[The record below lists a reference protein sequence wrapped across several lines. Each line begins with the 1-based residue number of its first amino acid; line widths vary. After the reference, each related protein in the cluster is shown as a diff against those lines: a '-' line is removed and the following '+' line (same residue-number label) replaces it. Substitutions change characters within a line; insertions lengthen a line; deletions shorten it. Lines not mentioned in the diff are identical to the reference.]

1 MPSRSIGAGGRR
13 PRPRIVRA
21 LLSIATIGVTAF
33 TLSGCGLLSGSDGA
47 DAGGNGQLEKSTIV
61 VGSLPALSQAP
72 VALAQAKGYFAQEG
86 LTVKVQP
93 VGDGPAALT
102 ALISGQNDISLGSY
116 TAPIKAQATGAG
128 DLKIVNEM
136 LVSTPNMMN
145 IMTLPGSKV
154 KQPDDLSDAKI
165 AISAPG
171 AISDIGAKAAMQERG
186 IDYRDA
192 EFVKLSFPDM
202 LAAMQRGQVD
212 AAVMT
217 EPYISQAAK
226 SAGAITVMDCFSGG
240 TADFP
245 QAGAFTT
252 AKFAQQNPKTLAA
265 FQRAIQKAQ
274 LAGQNRAEMTP
285 LLPQFAKIPPDLAP
299 IVELGRIPTSMD
311 AARLQRVST
320 LMKRFGQIPRDVDVS
335 KMLVQP
341 PPAPAAVGG

>member
-1 MPSRSIGAGGRR
+1 MPSRPIGAAGRR

-21 LLSIATIGVTAF
+21 LLSIATMGTAM
-33 TLSGCGLLSGSDGA
+33 TLSGCGLLSGADGSDS
-47 DAGGNGQLEKSTIV
+47 GGNGQLEKSTVV

-72 VALAQAKGYFAQEG
+72 VALAQAKGYFAEEG

-116 TAPIKAQATGAG
+116 TAPIKAQSTGAG
-128 DLKIVNEM
+128 DLKIINEM

-154 KQPDDLSDAKI
+154 KQPSDLSDAKI

-186 IDYRDA
+186 INFA
-192 EFVKLSFPDM
+192 ESKFVKLSFPDM
-202 LAAMQRGQVD
+202 LAALQRGQVD
-212 AAVMT
+212 AAVMP
-217 EPYISQAAK
+217 EPYISQSAK
-226 SAGAITVMDCFSGG
+226 TAGAITVMDCFSGG

-252 AKFAQQNPKTLAA
+252 SKFAKENPNTLAA

-274 LAGQNRAEMTP
+274 VTGQNRAEMTP
-285 LLPQFAKIPPDLAP
+285 LLPQFAKISPELAP
-299 IVELGRIPTSMD
+299 IVELGQIPTSMD
-311 AARLQRVST
+311 AARLQRVSS
-320 LMKRFGQIPRDVDVS
+320 LMKRFGQIDKDVDVS
-335 KMLVQP
+335 KMMVQP
-341 PPAPAAVGG
+341 PPSAATGG